1 MKTKTNTNKN
11 QFCYNMRR
19 WPVNK
24 EAKPLLKEIVLD
36 AIDAARNDLENEM
49 GIDGTYLSEDS
60 IINDF
65 SDKKKI
71 ALLNNLENAVKGKPF
86 FGISSSTDLILEEL
100 LYNVVSSH
108 VIITFDME
116 KGLDKYFKKYCDK
129 IRKVYSLHHDDNKIP
144 DNQTIIDWF
153 SDELWW
159 DMDWEIF
166 QIDTKKYA
174 RKYINVS

>member
-1 MKTKTNTNKN
+1 MKTKTKTDTNKN

-36 AIDAARNDLENEM
+36 AIDAARACLEDGM
-49 GIDGTYLSEDS
+49 GIDGSYLSEDS

-65 SDKKKI
+65 SDEKKI
-71 ALLNNLENAVKGKPF
+71 VLLNNLENAVKGKPF
-86 FGISSSTDLILEEL
+86 SGISSSTDLILEEL

-116 KGLDKYFKKYCDK
+116 DDAYFRKYCNK
-129 IRKVYSLHHDDNKIP
+129 IRKIYLLHQDDNKVP

-153 SDELWW
+153 SDDLWW

-174 RKYINVS
+174 QKYIRVS